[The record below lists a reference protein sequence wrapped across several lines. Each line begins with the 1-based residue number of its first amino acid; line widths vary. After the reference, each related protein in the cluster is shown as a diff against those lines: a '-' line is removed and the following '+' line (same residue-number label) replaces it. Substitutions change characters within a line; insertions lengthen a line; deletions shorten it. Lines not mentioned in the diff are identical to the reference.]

1 MLSPLLVTTWRI
13 NMRKIEQAMCLAI
26 GQKKNWSQG
35 NTRVEYA
42 PEMHEPLRACIEHA
56 RVFLWGKH
64 IGTFV
69 YSLNRFDVNKETLAQ
84 WPTMTTKSRLRALGA
99 TI

>member
-1 MLSPLLVTTWRI
+1 VLLVTTWRI
-13 NMRKIEQAMCLAI
+13 VMRQIEKEMCLAI
-26 GQKKNWSQG
+26 GNKKNWIKS

-42 PEMHEPLRACIEHA
+42 PELNEPLRACIEHA
-56 RVFLWGKH
+56 RVYLWGNH

-69 YSLNRFDVNKETLAQ
+69 YSLNRFDVNKETLAK

-99 TI
+99 KV